1 MTAIQKNYSEAS
13 GKLRMNHANSLADD
27 LDRMVSKVRDEWSE
41 ERDPERF
48 FRLVVS
54 QKDESKALMDRCKT
68 IMQFEQ
74 GPQMQAF
81 SNFYQYAETN
91 RDNFNFI
98 TDEEG
103 VRFVNELNGIFSE
116 ADPINDL
123 PIYKKRIDA
132 LKRKL
137 SEVKRSLEEKIR
149 SAYSAVLD
157 ELEEY
162 AKSVGAPFDKSSF
175 QNMIDAKCVTDNL
188 YALKS
193 NAEIDSFRRD
203 QLKEIDARI
212 PASAGILEDPGVKYS
227 RPKKVKY
234 VTPKDICKA
243 KRISNIEELN
253 AYVDSIRKSLIE
265 ALGDNDEIRVS

>member
-1 MTAIQKNYSEAS
+1 M
-13 GKLRMNHANSLADD
+13 
-27 LDRMVSKVRDEWSE
+27 
-41 ERDPERF
+41 
-48 FRLVVS
+48 
-54 QKDESKALMDRCKT
+54 
-68 IMQFEQ
+68 
-74 GPQMQAF
+74 
-81 SNFYQYAETN
+81 
-91 RDNFNFI
+91 
-98 TDEEG
+98 
-103 VRFVNELNGIFSE
+103 
-116 ADPINDL
+116 
-123 PIYKKRIDA
+123 
-132 LKRKL
+132 KRKL